1 MSCAM
6 ICGTS
11 NLWPMPT
18 GKVSLSSRSLTF
30 KSNQLQF
37 DVKTTFSEAKQ
48 LLNSAY
54 GVLLFD
60 LKSLEE
66 QHAHTNIQSEDL
78 DKNNNQ
84 INGEKTTD
92 DDDGPKTN
100 SAKVKVDENANQS
113 CDINKLIINAEIQTV
128 GDVFLHMD
136 VDESYELN
144 VTSMFKTYEISSFD
158 RKCLKRKL
166 YSY

>member
-1 MSCAM
+1 M

-11 NLWPMPT
+11 NIWPMPT

-37 DVKTTFSEAKQ
+37 DIKTAFNEAKQ
-48 LLNSAY
+48 LLSSAY

-66 QHAHTNIQSEDL
+66 QHAHTSTQVNDL
-78 DKNNNQ
+78 DKNNYQ
-84 INGEKTTD
+84 INGEKVAD
-92 DDDGPKTN
+92 DNGPKAN
-100 SAKVKVDENANQS
+100 SAKVKVDETAS
-113 CDINKLIINAEIQTV
+113 CDINKFIINAEIQTM

-144 VTSMFKTYEISSFD
+144 VTSRF
-158 RKCLKRKL
+158 
-166 YSY
+166 